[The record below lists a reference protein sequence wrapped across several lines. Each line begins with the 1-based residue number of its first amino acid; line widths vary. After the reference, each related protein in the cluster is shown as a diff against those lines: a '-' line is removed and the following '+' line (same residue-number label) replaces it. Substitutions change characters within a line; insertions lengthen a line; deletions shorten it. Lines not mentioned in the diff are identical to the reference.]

1 MQSKAETHTLA
12 PQDDDEG
19 YEIEL
24 AVVELFSSPT
34 VLLLSAYL
42 AGRVEERYVAES
54 RYRLLRRIRFLR
66 ERNIHF

>member
-54 RYRLLRRIRFLR
+54 RYRLLLVTHVITR
-66 ERNIHF
+66 